1 MDDTLN
7 HYFHSRDFCFQ
18 LCQIPRLILHN
29 VNYLPRSMAQEITQK
44 RHGNR
49 EALDDD
55 DDDDDGDDDD
65 DNNNN
70 L

>member
-1 MDDTLN
+1 
-7 HYFHSRDFCFQ
+7 
-18 LCQIPRLILHN
+18 
-29 VNYLPRSMAQEITQK
+29 MAQEITQK

-55 DDDDDGDDDD
+55 DDDGGDDDD